1 MAWFDKRRWSHRKA
15 KLERKALA
23 ASVEEMEARGE
34 LADDGWDEESEG
46 GSSEERTAII
56 PPLLRLQSRP
66 WPVVR
71 VDSVKRSGVVR
82 EPVPQANDASGGM
95 QEPARAKRLGRST
108 KVHLQA
114 VRIDEAQ
121 EPITERVHS
130 LEAPGVLTEQ
140 ERVGGKAMSE
150 SQPVWQQEGAEGEEA
165 ARASFQPVNG
175 SGLIEQGQEEVTVS
189 CAQVSARSVV
199 TIMLA
204 GNPGPVVVQYVTL
217 HPDVG
222 FTFHLSAPVSAPT
235 PFNYLFWPC

>member
-1 MAWFDKRRWSHRKA
+1 MAWFDKRRWSRRKA
-15 KLERKALA
+15 ELERKALA
-23 ASVEEMEARGE
+23 ASVEEMEVRGD
-34 LADDGWDEESEG
+34 LAADGWDEESEG
-46 GSSEERTAII
+46 DASADRTAII

-71 VDSVKRSGVVR
+71 VDSVKRSGVVG
-82 EPVPQANDASGGM
+82 EQALQTSALART
-95 QEPARAKRLGRST
+95 QEPMRAKRLGRST

-114 VRIDEAQ
+114 VRVDEAR

-130 LEAPGVLTEQ
+130 LEAAGSPAKQGTARGEPALD
-140 ERVGGKAMSE
+140 
-150 SQPVWQQEGAEGEEA
+150 SQRASQQETAEGEEA
-165 ARASFQPVNG
+165 ARAPLQPVNG
-175 SGLIEQGQEEVTVS
+175 SGVIEQGQEEVTVS

-222 FTFHLSAPVSAPT
+222 FTLHLSAPVSAST

>member
-1 MAWFDKRRWSHRKA
+1 MAWFDKHLWSRRKA
-15 KLERKALA
+15 ELERKALA
-23 ASVEEMEARGE
+23 ASVEEMEVRGE
-34 LADDGWDEESEG
+34 LSGDDWDAESG
-46 GSSEERTAII
+46 DDAPAGKTAII

-71 VDSVKRSGVVR
+71 IDDTQRPRGI
-82 EPVPQANDASGGM
+82 PGQVPQATGALTST

-114 VRIDEAQ
+114 VRVDSAR

-130 LEAPGVLTEQ
+130 LEAAGNALVQGTMQAAPSPAVQ
-140 ERVGGKAMSE
+140 
-150 SQPVWQQEGAEGEEA
+150 GAARQEA
-165 ARASFQPVNG
+165 AHVPFQPLNG
-175 SGLIEQGQEEVTVS
+175 SGVIEQGQEEVTVS
-189 CAQVSARSVV
+189 CAQVSARSVITV
-199 TIMLA
+199 MLA
-204 GNPGPVVVQYVTL
+204 SNPGPVVVQYITL